1 MGRRFIDLTMT
12 IQEGMQTFATHWHP
26 FVEITQ
32 LGRFGIENRETRKI
46 TLGTH
51 TGTHIDAPRHFIP
64 GGMTIESIPLEQLN
78 GPASVLDFSS
88 LPDKT
93 EIDTELLKATLAGRS
108 PVRLLCRFDWD
119 EKALGTTR
127 YYEGHPYFT
136 QEACQWLVDNGCQ
149 VIASDTPQPDN
160 PEHGRT
166 HAEYDAPNHKILLG
180 NQVIIAECL
189 VNIKA
194 ITQPVVEL
202 MIGPI
207 KLLEG
212 DGAPSRIFVIERA

>member
-1 MGRRFIDLTMT
+1 MSRRLIDLTMT

-26 FVEITQ
+26 FVEISQ

-64 GGMTIESIPLEQLN
+64 GGLTIERISLEQLN
-78 GPASVLDFSS
+78 GPATVLDFSA

-93 EIDTELLKATLAGRS
+93 EISTEVLKKALKGR
-108 PVRLLCRFDWD
+108 PVGRLLCRFDWD
-119 EKALGTTR
+119 KKALGTNR
-127 YYEGHPYFT
+127 YYEGHPYFS
-136 QEACQWLVDNGCQ
+136 QAACRWLVEQGCQ

-160 PEHGRT
+160 PKHGRN
-166 HAEYDAPNHKILLG
+166 HHEFDAPNHKILLG
-180 NQVIIAECL
+180 SGVIIAECL
-189 VNIKA
+189 VNMA
-194 ITQPVVEL
+194 ALAQPVVDL
-202 MIGPI
+202 VIGPI

-212 DGAPSRIFVIERA
+212 DGAPSRIFAFEEE